1 MRRAFGIQG
10 TAYKNLFLVED
21 RNEFYFYMTHFEY
34 RPLLSYLTVCLRVKY
49 GIASTWQTFW
59 V

>member
-49 GIASTWQTFW
+49 GIASAG
-59 V
+59 